1 LKQFN
6 RREDGTEKDDA
17 VPDDIMLSLDGL
29 TCGTDRQA
37 VIPERAASADPES
50 NRKDTTR
57 GWIPGPACGRPGM
70 TFQIDR
76 VMISGRPDPTSS

>member
-37 VIPERAASADPES
+37 VIPERAASADPE
-50 NRKDTTR
+50 
-57 GWIPGPACGRPGM
+57 
-70 TFQIDR
+70 
-76 VMISGRPDPTSS
+76 